1 VKVRISQPFV
11 GTALSV
17 VAAIAVTAQ
26 AMSAPRKP
34 HKVRDLVPVSARAQ
48 AQFADVCQMYPAEC
62 RLNPD
67 GSIARVL
74 GRRIVPGADAVVLN
88 HFRTGIS
95 AVQMPSWDDL
105 TRDDLTR
112 DDSASTRRASNNT
125 ND

>member
-1 VKVRISQPFV
+1 MTPRISQPFV

-34 HKVRDLVPVSARAQ
+34 HKTRDLVPASERAQ

-67 GSIARVL
+67 GSVARVL
-74 GRRIVPGADAVVLN
+74 GRRVVPGADTAVLK
-88 HFRTGIS
+88 HFG
-95 AVQMPSWDDL
+95 
-105 TRDDLTR
+105 TRIGAAEPAWETPQ
-112 DDSASTRRASNNT
+112 
-125 ND
+125 